1 MTRKDHEHQLM
12 VHLAGLAAEKLVFG
26 DMSDGGGGGPHSD
39 LASATRIA
47 TELEAS
53 YGLGN
58 SLVHLALSGSRRV
71 PDVLL
76 SDAGLR
82 GRVDK
87 TLDKAFEDASALLK
101 EKETAL
107 HALADALIEGHKL
120 AEADVLEIISAAG
133 CQLQRV
139 S

>member
-1 MTRKDHEHQLM
+1 I
-12 VHLAGLAAEKLVFG
+12 FG
-26 DMSDGGGGGPHSD
+26 DMSDGGGGGSHSD

-87 TLDKAFEDASALLK
+87 ILGKAFEDASSLLQ
-101 EKETAL
+101 ENETAL

-120 AEADVLEIISAAG
+120 DEADVLEIISAAG